1 MTDLIQYADW
11 LKSVKLRIR
20 QSQIKAA
27 VKVNNELLRLYWS
40 LGKEIVELQKSSQW
54 GDSFLQKLSKDLAT
68 EFSDMKGFSYRNLK
82 SIRQWYLFYSQYD
95 AFGQQFVSQIAEENG
110 QQSVSQFEHIFFSV
124 PWGHHLYIIQKCK
137 EGSKAMFYLKKT
149 VENGWSRAVLANFLD
164 TNLYEREGKAITNF
178 QQALPLAQSDLAEQ
192 TIKDPYNFDFLT
204 LTKPFNE
211 KELENALIDN
221 VTKFLIELGKGFAYV
236 GRQIHFDVGGET
248 FMPDLLFYHLDLRC
262 FVVIE
267 LKVTDFDPS
276 YLGQLNFYVN
286 MINHQMKKEVDAP
299 TIGLLI
305 CKSKN
310 DIIAK
315 YALEGY
321 SQPLGISQFEMSKMM
336 PDNFKSLY
344 PNGFS
349 EYKPEEMKQF
359 NELLKS
365 LGVNSFVRGI
375 S

>member
-1 MTDLIQYADW
+1 M
-11 LKSVKLRIR
+11 
-20 QSQIKAA
+20 
-27 VKVNNELLRLYWS
+27 
-40 LGKEIVELQKSSQW
+40 
-54 GDSFLQKLSKDLAT
+54 
-68 EFSDMKGFSYRNLK
+68 
-82 SIRQWYLFYSQYD
+82 
-95 AFGQQFVSQIAEENG
+95 
-110 QQSVSQFEHIFFSV
+110 
-124 PWGHHLYIIQKCK
+124 
-137 EGSKAMFYLKKT
+137 
-149 VENGWSRAVLANFLD
+149 
-164 TNLYEREGKAITNF
+164 
-178 QQALPLAQSDLAEQ
+178 AEQ

-204 LTKPFNE
+204 LTNPFNE

-336 PDNFKSLY
+336 PDNFKSSL
-344 PNGFS
+344 PTIEEIES
-349 EYKPEEMKQF
+349 ELSK
-359 NELLKS
+359 
-365 LGVNSFVRGI
+365 I
-375 S
+375 

>member
-95 AFGQQFVSQIAEENG
+95 AFGQQFVSQIAEGNG
-110 QQSVSQFEHIFFSV
+110 QQSVSLFEHIFFSV

-137 EGSKAMFYLKKT
+137 EGAKAMFYLKKT

-336 PDNFKSLY
+336 PDNFKSSL
-344 PNGFS
+344 PTIEEIES
-349 EYKPEEMKQF
+349 ELSK
-359 NELLKS
+359 
-365 LGVNSFVRGI
+365 I
-375 S
+375 